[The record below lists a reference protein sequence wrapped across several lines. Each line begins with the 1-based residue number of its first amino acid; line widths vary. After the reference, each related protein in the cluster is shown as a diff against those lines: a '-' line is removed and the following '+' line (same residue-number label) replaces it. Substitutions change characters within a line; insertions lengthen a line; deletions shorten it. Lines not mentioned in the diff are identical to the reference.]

1 MRTAHRFAMANEH
14 IRGDMVEVS
23 EFPHLAVKYGVQ
35 GVPKTIINETHDFVG
50 VQPELNVVHA
60 ILESLGIETA

>member
-1 MRTAHRFAMANEH
+1 MASEH

-35 GVPKTIINETHDFVG
+35 GVPHTIINEKISIVG
-50 VQPELNVVHA
+50 AVPESEFARKVLEA
-60 ILESLGIETA
+60 IGK